1 MNIVFNHNSLNVLIV
16 LSAVAMFFMPES
28 PYYLIGKGKEGEALT
43 SLQWYIWFDFD
54 EKLFNSFYPSRKCLV
69 FTKKTCFVFRLRGT
83 PNVKDELEDLKQ
95 SYLKE
100 ANTEV
105 VSFKKLLTDRV
116 YLEPFVIMLI
126 LMFLQQFSGINAVL
140 FNLQVSY
147 LSKPCDNLK

>member
-1 MNIVFNHNSLNVLIV
+1 
-16 LSAVAMFFMPES
+16 MFFMPES

-54 EKLFNSFYPSRKCLV
+54 EKNIQFIVHTFLSRSASFSRKFL
-69 FTKKTCFVFRLRGT
+69 FLFFRLRGT

-147 LSKPCDNLK
+147 LSKPCDDL

>member
-1 MNIVFNHNSLNVLIV
+1 
-16 LSAVAMFFMPES
+16 MF
-28 PYYLIGKGKEGEALT
+28 
-43 SLQWYIWFDFD
+43 
-54 EKLFNSFYPSRKCLV
+54 
-69 FTKKTCFVFRLRGT
+69 FRLRGT

-147 LSKPCDNLK
+147 LSKLCENLKYNILILNFLVPFSSEFPCFAKKSGNVKILP

>member
-1 MNIVFNHNSLNVLIV
+1 MI
-16 LSAVAMFFMPES
+16 LSKK
-28 PYYLIGKGKEGEALT
+28 YLIHTFLSGKAP
-43 SLQWYIWFDFD
+43 F
-54 EKLFNSFYPSRKCLV
+54 SRKKFV
-69 FTKKTCFVFRLRGT
+69 FVFRLRGT

-147 LSKPCDNLK
+147 LSKPCDDLK

>member
-1 MNIVFNHNSLNVLIV
+1 
-16 LSAVAMFFMPES
+16 MFFMPES

-54 EKLFNSFYPSRKCLV
+54 EKKYSIHTFLSGKAPFSRKNL
-69 FTKKTCFVFRLRGT
+69 FLFFRLRGI

-147 LSKPCDNLK
+147 LSKNCVII

>member
-1 MNIVFNHNSLNVLIV
+1 
-16 LSAVAMFFMPES
+16 MF
-28 PYYLIGKGKEGEALT
+28 
-43 SLQWYIWFDFD
+43 
-54 EKLFNSFYPSRKCLV
+54 
-69 FTKKTCFVFRLRGT
+69 FRLRGT

-147 LSKPCDNLK
+147 LSKNRVIILNTYNILILNFLVPSSAEFP

>member
-1 MNIVFNHNSLNVLIV
+1 
-16 LSAVAMFFMPES
+16 MFFMPES
-28 PYYLIGKGKEGEALT
+28 PYYLIGKGKEGEALK
-43 SLQWYIWFDFD
+43 SLQWYFNFH
-54 EKLFNSFYPSRKCLV
+54 EKIMHFFL
-69 FTKKTCFVFRLRGT
+69 TKKNIFFRLRGT

-105 VSFKKLLTDRV
+105 VSFKRLLTDRV

-147 LSKPCDNLK
+147 KSRLINWRI

>member
-1 MNIVFNHNSLNVLIV
+1 M
-16 LSAVAMFFMPES
+16 
-28 PYYLIGKGKEGEALT
+28 
-43 SLQWYIWFDFD
+43 
-54 EKLFNSFYPSRKCLV
+54 
-69 FTKKTCFVFRLRGT
+69 KKFVFVFRLRGT

-147 LSKPCDNLK
+147 LSKPCDDLK

>member
-1 MNIVFNHNSLNVLIV
+1 
-16 LSAVAMFFMPES
+16 MF
-28 PYYLIGKGKEGEALT
+28 
-43 SLQWYIWFDFD
+43 
-54 EKLFNSFYPSRKCLV
+54 
-69 FTKKTCFVFRLRGT
+69 FRLRGT

-147 LSKPCDNLK
+147 LSRLCENLKYNILILNFLVQSSAEFPCFAKKSGDFKILP

>member
-1 MNIVFNHNSLNVLIV
+1 
-16 LSAVAMFFMPES
+16 MF
-28 PYYLIGKGKEGEALT
+28 
-43 SLQWYIWFDFD
+43 
-54 EKLFNSFYPSRKCLV
+54 SRNFCS
-69 FTKKTCFVFRLRGT
+69 CFFRLRGT

-147 LSKPCDNLK
+147 LSKNRVII